1 MNDWLPYYLG
11 FSFCYGIG
19 PLKFKLLKA
28 RLKNIREAYEAP
40 KDILGELLGSH
51 LAEKFLAFRSKF
63 DYEKVIKK
71 INEKNIKV
79 IVQEDAAFPEALRNI
94 SDPPICLYVR
104 GDISLLVADSVTRE
118 YSSRC
123 EVLRPAPQSASRAN
137 PSHFVPPATIFF
149 AIVGTRKPTSYGIQ
163 VAKKFA
169 GELANAGFIIVSGMA
184 MGIDTIAHRAA
195 LDAGQKTIAILGCG
209 VDIIYPAVN
218 TSLYWEIIKSGGVIL
233 SEFPPGH
240 TVLPGLFIARNRL
253 ISGLSRGVLVAEGLE
268 DSGSL
273 ITARYA
279 AEQGK
284 DVFAPPSPITSAMS
298 AAPNLLI
305 KEGARLV
312 TSVEDIMAEFGL
324 KMSPRKKQ
332 EITVNLP
339 NEEKNI
345 FDLLEATAKTTD
357 EIIEQ
362 SHLAVESVLNTLSLL
377 ELKGAVE
384 KNSEGKYQIKI

>member
-1 MNDWLPYYLG
+1 MNNQLPYNLG
-11 FSFCYGIG
+11 FSYCQGIG
-19 PLKFKLLKA
+19 PVKFKLMQSHFKTV
-28 RLKNIREAYEAP
+28 REAYEAP
-40 KDILGELLGSH
+40 KDVLQELLGSR
-51 LAEKFLAFRSKF
+51 LAEKFIAFRSKF
-63 DYEKVIKK
+63 DYEKEIKK
-71 INEKNIKV
+71 IYEKNIKV
-79 IVQEDAAFPEALRNI
+79 IIQEDKTFPEALRHI

-104 GDISLLVADSVTRE
+104 GETELLEARNRVSRFNRNVLVGSLKSSKQVFSPPPDS
-118 YSSRC
+118 
-123 EVLRPAPQSASRAN
+123 L
-137 PSHFVPPATIFF
+137 IFF
-149 AIVGTRKPTSYGIQ
+149 AIVGTRMPTPYGVQ
-163 VAKKFA
+163 VARKFA
-169 GELANAGFIIVSGMA
+169 SELAEAGFIIVSGLA
-184 MGIDTIAHRAA
+184 MGIDAIAHQAA
-195 LDAGQKTIAILGCG
+195 LDAGQQTVAVLGCG
-209 VDIIYPAVN
+209 VDIIYPAIN
-218 TSLYWEIIKSGGVIL
+218 TRLYWQIINSGGLIA

-253 ISGLSRGVLVAEGLE
+253 ISGLAKGVLVVEGAK

-332 EITVNLP
+332 EMTVDLP
-339 NEEKNI
+339 EDEKII
-345 FDLLEATAKTTD
+345 FDLLESAAKTTD
-357 EIIEQ
+357 EIAEQ

-377 ELKGAVE
+377 ELKGTVE
-384 KNSEGKYQIKI
+384 KNSEGKYQIKL